1 MHDKKKRIRQAVE
14 HLNQVVA
21 LPVIS
26 DERRKIVDD
35 ARLTLGFIYFEL
47 SYTDIAFEYFKDV
60 AESHPNYGDALL
72 GQSWAKVKLNMYEDA
87 LKPLKIIISKFPN
100 TAHAE
105 EAYFLIGQCFMKL
118 NRYDEAIKTYDKII
132 EMFPKQINFSKYMKQ
147 INLDLAKKEKV
158 IEQLETD
165 LLIQESQLL
174 EALPVDGTGQH
185 PAYLEEERKKIQQY
199 RDTLVKQII
208 EERNSL
214 KLMREVIEKLREMNI
229 RQYQRKDWR
238 GYAEYGRARSLYLK
252 EMNN

>member
-1 MHDKKKRIRQAVE
+1 
-14 HLNQVVA
+14 
-21 LPVIS
+21 VIS

-35 ARLTLGFIYFEL
+35 ARLTLGFIYYEL
-47 SYTDIAFEYFKDV
+47 SYADIAFKYFKDV
-60 AESHPNYGDALL
+60 AKSHPNYADALL
-72 GQSWAKVKLNMYEDA
+72 GQGWSKVKLNLFEDA
-87 LKPLKIIISKFPN
+87 LDPLKIIITDFPN

-118 NRYDEAIKTYDKII
+118 NRYDEAIKIYDKII
-132 EMFPKQINFSKYMKQ
+132 ELFPKQIDFSQYMKQ
-147 INLDLAKKEKV
+147 ISLDLERKSKV

-174 EALPVDGTGQH
+174 EALPVDGTGKH
-185 PAYLEEERKKIQQY
+185 PAYLEDERQKIQNY

-214 KLMREVIEKLREMNI
+214 KAMREIIEKLREKNI

-252 EMNN
+252 EMSK